1 MLLWRW
7 CSSFGCSYPRIRFPI
22 LFLSQW
28 NIRVFCT
35 KIIKLALSYS
45 IFMSYFFCGNYQF
58 YFSEYT
64 RQTLLWWVS
73 NMSVTSR
80 RHVHVHLSTYIMF
93 VLSGMHSAN
102 VGRGVKINSRT
113 INRKFIAT
121 QLRTAVFSTAPR
133 IVRLKNRSLEKETR
147 FIQPASK
154 CGIWIDKERE
164 KYFRDFLLTQM
175 NLQLGRQRSTCGFRR
190 TETLIDQ

>member
-1 MLLWRW
+1 MKHSCLLYENRKIGITLLDICVVSLLWEL
-7 CSSFGCSYPRIRFPI
+7 SI
-22 LFLSQW
+22 LFFW
-28 NIRVFCT
+28 IYATNV
-35 KIIKLALSYS
+35 ALMDFKYVG
-45 IFMSYFFCGNYQF
+45 YFASTYI
-58 YFSEYT
+58 
-64 RQTLLWWVS
+64 
-73 NMSVTSR
+73 
-80 RHVHVHLSTYIMF
+80 HLHLFTYIMF

-147 FIQPASK
+147 FIQPAFK
-154 CGIWIDKERE
+154 CGVWIDKERE

-175 NLQLGRQRSTCGFRR
+175 NLQLGRRRPTCGFRR
-190 TETLIDQ
+190 TGTFIDQ